1 MSLDTNT
8 AKPTSNQPALGQMD
22 QLQSFDLIGIGF
34 GPANLSLSVRLAEEN
49 LAISS
54 RTCQSQTQVTENDD
68 RNHLKPGSLK
78 TCFIESNDSFRWHP
92 GMMIDGSRMQ
102 ISFLKDLVTL
112 RNPCSPFSF
121 LNYLHSHDR
130 LIDFTNRA
138 TFTPTRLEFADY
150 LSWVARR
157 VNSSSAPS
165 VSMKTE
171 NLADSGKHHSIDL
184 CYGERVVAVEGVRGA
199 TGDIEFLRV
208 SSTKPSD
215 GSLQQYL
222 CRNLVI
228 SVGGTPRVPK
238 PFQDLGLESHKKS
251 CYVLHTSTFL
261 QHIDRILGNLIRH
274 ACAESNQHTA
284 PHPISNPEL
293 NNSLSNSISSLSSKE
308 FSDGLKS
315 YSSPVELAFSD
326 ANPSEEK
333 PFKIKIAVIGG
344 GQSAAETL
352 LETYN
357 RLKPLVASINGS
369 ENCAQVDLIIKQ
381 GHLRPSDDSPFSN
394 EVFNPQ
400 STDFFYDLNAREISP
415 RLDHPSAICGPSR
428 LNEFLLKEAAATNY
442 AVVNPET
449 LTTLYETIYSQKVD
463 QGMDRGQFKNWGRSN
478 NVKINIINYTEVIAA
493 EENPSGDGSVDAV
506 LENLLTRATTR
517 TRYQAVILG
526 TGYSRQ
532 SWKEILFGKP
542 AELSGSGINLAT
554 LWPNLSTDTL
564 HGYHP
569 SADDSPTN
577 SDIVS
582 SGLSD
587 EHERESC
594 FSEASHKS
602 PSELKISRNYRLLLP
617 ETFVELEPSEPN
629 KFRAR
634 RFRPTVWLQGCNE
647 GTHGISDS
655 LLSVLS
661 VRSGEIFDGIQE
673 EGWFGNSSETLKD
686 GKDSQAT
693 ILPL

>member
-1 MSLDTNT
+1 MAAECKFPRQEPLE
-8 AKPTSNQPALGQMD
+8 PRHALF
-22 QLQSFDLIGIGF
+22 S
-34 GPANLSLSVRLAEEN
+34 
-49 LAISS
+49 
-54 RTCQSQTQVTENDD
+54 
-68 RNHLKPGSLK
+68 
-78 TCFIESNDSFRWHP
+78 ESILVHK
-92 GMMIDGSRMQ
+92 
-102 ISFLKDLVTL
+102 FLKDLVTL

-121 LNYLHSHDR
+121 LNYLHCHDR

-171 NLADSGKHHSIDL
+171 KISDSGKHHSIDL
-184 CYGERVVAVEGVRGA
+184 CYGERVVAVEGVKGA
-199 TGDIEFLRV
+199 KGDIEFLRV

-238 PFQDLGLESHKKS
+238 PFQDLGFESHKKS

-261 QHIDRILGNLIRH
+261 QHVDRILGNLIRH
-274 ACAESNQHTA
+274 ACAESNQHTT
-284 PHPISNPEL
+284 PHPICNPEL
-293 NNSLSNSISSLSSKE
+293 NNSPSPISSLSSKD
-308 FSDGLKS
+308 SSGGLKS

-326 ANPSEEK
+326 ANPSEK

-352 LETYN
+352 LETYH

-369 ENCAQVDLIIKQ
+369 ENCAQIDLIIKQ

-400 STDFFYDLNAREISP
+400 STDFFYDLNARELSP
-415 RLDHPSAICGPSR
+415 RLDRPSSICGTSR

-478 NVKINIINYTEVIAA
+478 NVTINIINYTEVIAA
-493 EENPSGDGSVDAV
+493 EETPSGNGSVDAV
-506 LENLLTRATTR
+506 LENLLTRSTTR

-542 AELSGSGINLAT
+542 AELPGSGINLAT

-594 FSEASHKS
+594 LSEASHKS

-634 RFRPTVWLQGCNE
+634 
-647 GTHGISDS
+647 THGISDS
-655 LLSVLS
+655 LLRCLLLFISSPVVLS

-686 GKDSQAT
+686 GRNSQAM
-693 ILPL
+693 IPPL